1 MLSGLQNLNKGNYF
15 KAGQPLTRF
24 IVICMQTKIKVPP
37 DKNFAP
43 YLKIAAA
50 LAALAIFMV
59 VYYHSEH
66 PVTLVINGQAYPL
79 RSHRLTVEAV
89 LLQTGLQP
97 RPEDTL
103 WPPPESG
110 LLPGQSIKIT
120 LARPVII
127 TDDAGERAT
136 IFTRLETPA
145 EIYQALQIKLAP
157 ADNVYVNGQ
166 LWEHNTPVPVVPP
179 PQKDTFGFNS
189 VPQLKALRPQ
199 PLKMALHKAV
209 PVHLVDNEQE
219 STLLTTCQSVGEVLL
234 AQNIPLYLGDLIT
247 PDLRAPLNPGITITI
262 KRALPVSIQVDG
274 RTLKTRTR
282 ASTVAETLAQE
293 KVALVGQDYTLPA
306 ENAAITPDIK
316 IKVMRVA
323 EALEIDKETTDFE
336 TLWVPDNNLELD
348 TQKIEQKGQEGVTKT
363 RTRVIYENGKEISR
377 VEEETW
383 LEQEPADK
391 VIAYGTKVVISTL
404 DTPDG
409 PVEYWRKIK
418 MLATSYSAATSGKA
432 RDHPEY
438 GITRTGMQAGYGIVA
453 VDPGVVDL
461 RSQVYVPGYGR
472 AIAGDTGGAI
482 LGKHID
488 LGFADDEP
496 LPLWY
501 KWVDV
506 YLLTPAPPWH
516 EIRYVLPQWPQ
527 E

>member
-1 MLSGLQNLNKGNYF
+1 MLSGFQRLNQSNYVG
-15 KAGQPLTRF
+15 AGQLLTRL
-24 IVICMQTKIKVPP
+24 IVICMKTTLEAPP
-37 DKNFAP
+37 DKKNTP
-43 YLKIAAA
+43 YLNIAAV
-50 LAALAIFMV
+50 LAVLAVFIV
-59 VYYHSEH
+59 IYYRTGQ
-66 PVTLVINGQAYPL
+66 PIALVIDGQAYPL
-79 RSHRLTVEAV
+79 RTHRLTVEAV
-89 LLQTGLQP
+89 LLQTGLQL

-110 LLPGQSIKIT
+110 LVPGQNIEIT
-120 LARPVII
+120 LARPMIVDLNGQGDRS
-127 TDDAGERAT
+127 TV
-136 IFTRLETPA
+136 FTHRQTPA
-145 EIYQALQIKLAP
+145 EIYQELQIDLAA
-157 ADNVYVNGQ
+157 ADDIYVDGQ
-166 LWEHNTPVPVVPP
+166 LWGHNAPLPLPP
-179 PQKDTFGFNS
+179 KPAPKNRPGFI
-189 VPQLKALRPQ
+189 PQLKSLRPQ
-199 PLKMALHKAV
+199 PLRIALHKAI
-209 PVHLVDNEQE
+209 PVHIIDDGQE
-219 STLLTTCQSVGEVLL
+219 TNILTTRQSVGDVLL

-247 PDLRAPLNPGITITI
+247 PDLSAPLAPDTTISI
-262 KRALPVSIQVDG
+262 ERAIPLSIQVDG

-282 ASTVAETLAQE
+282 SATVAEALAQE

-306 ENAAITPDIK
+306 EDAAITPNVK
-316 IKVMRVA
+316 IKVVRVV

-336 TLWVPDNNLELD
+336 TLWIPKDDLELD
-348 TQKIEQKGQEGVTKT
+348 TQQIEQQGQEGVTKT
-363 RTRVIYENGKEISR
+363 RTRVVYENGEEISR

-391 VIAYGTKVVISTL
+391 VIAYGTKVVIRTL

-409 PVEYWRKIK
+409 PIEYWRKIR
-418 MLATSYSAATSGKA
+418 MLATSYSAATSGKS

-453 VDPGVVDL
+453 VDPGVIDL
-461 RSQVYVPGYGR
+461 RSEVYVPNYGR

-488 LGFADDEP
+488 LGFNDDEP

-506 YLLTPAPPWH
+506 YLLTPAPPWP

>member
-1 MLSGLQNLNKGNYF
+1 
-15 KAGQPLTRF
+15 
-24 IVICMQTKIKVPP
+24 MQTNLEARSGKK
-37 DKNFAP
+37 FTP
-43 YLKIAAA
+43 YLKFATV
-50 LAALAIFMV
+50 LAVLVIFAV
-59 VYYHSEH
+59 IYYRTGQ
-66 PVTLVINGQAYPL
+66 PITLVIDGQAYPL
-79 RSHRLTVEAV
+79 RTHRLTVEAV
-89 LLQTGLQP
+89 LLQTGLQLK
-97 RPEDTL
+97 PEDTL

-110 LLPGQSIKIT
+110 LVPGQTIDIT
-120 LARPVII
+120 LARPMIV
-127 TDDAGERAT
+127 DLNGAGEHST
-136 IFTRLETPA
+136 VFTHRRTPA
-145 EIYQALQIKLAP
+145 EIYRELQIDLSA
-157 ADNVYVNGQ
+157 ADDIYVDGQ
-166 LWEHNTPVPVVPP
+166 LWGHNTPLPVKAGLPP
-179 PQKDTFGFNS
+179 SKNILGLS
-189 VPQLKALRPQ
+189 LQLEILRPQ
-199 PLKMALHKAV
+199 PLRIVLHKAI
-209 PVHLVDNEQE
+209 PVHIIDDGQE
-219 STLLTTCQSVGEVLL
+219 TSILTTHQSVGDVLL
-234 AQNIPLYLGDLIT
+234 AQDIPLYLGDLIT
-247 PDLRAPLNPGITITI
+247 PDLSTALAPDATITI
-262 KRALPVSIQVDG
+262 ERAIPLSIQVDG

-282 ASTVAETLAQE
+282 SATVAEALAQE

-306 ENAAITPDIK
+306 EDAAITPNIN
-316 IKVMRVA
+316 IKVIRVI

-336 TLWVPDNNLELD
+336 TLWISRDDLELD
-348 TQKIEQKGQEGVTKT
+348 TQQIEQQGQEGVTKT
-363 RTRVIYENGKEISR
+363 RTRVVYENGEEILR

-391 VIAYGTKVVISTL
+391 VIAYGTKVVIRTL

-409 PVEYWRKIK
+409 PIEYWRKIR
-418 MLATSYSAATSGKA
+418 MLATSYSAATSGKS

-461 RSQVYVPGYGR
+461 RSEVYVPNYGR

-488 LGFADDEP
+488 LGFEDDEP